1 MNSLQLTQTLTVYR
15 RSGPARTE
23 GAAIL
28 SDLRCSP
35 LYAADVQRL
44 GQLQQLGLIKTVY
57 SVFECFVDGLQDI
70 RQGDEVEIDG
80 ARYIVRG
87 VSKWGRLLGSV
98 TQITVEGIS
107 R

>member
-1 MNSLQLTQTLTVYR
+1 MNSLQLTQTLSVYR

-28 SDLRCSP
+28 SDLRCSV
-35 LYAADVQRL
+35 LFAADVQRL
-44 GQLQQLGLIKTVY
+44 GQLQQLGIIKTVY
-57 SVFECFVDGLQDI
+57 QVFECFVDGLQDI
-70 RQGDEVEIDG
+70 RHGDEVEIGG

-87 VSKWGRLLGSV
+87 VSQWGRLLGSV
-98 TQITVEGIS
+98 TQITVEGVT

>member
-1 MNSLQLTQTLTVYR
+1 MNRLQLTQALTVYR
-15 RSGPARTE
+15 RTGAARTE
-23 GAAIL
+23 SAVL

-70 RQGDEVEIDG
+70 RQGDEVEIAG

-87 VSKWGRLLGSV
+87 VSQWGRLLGSM
-98 TQITVEGIS
+98 TQITVEGIT